1 MTRLRADTGHLGSEK
16 AGFPVP
22 ERNGRGVQKREGIE
36 ATWVGKFSDR

>member
-16 AGFPVP
+16 EGFPVP

-36 ATWVGKFSDR
+36 APWVGKSSDR